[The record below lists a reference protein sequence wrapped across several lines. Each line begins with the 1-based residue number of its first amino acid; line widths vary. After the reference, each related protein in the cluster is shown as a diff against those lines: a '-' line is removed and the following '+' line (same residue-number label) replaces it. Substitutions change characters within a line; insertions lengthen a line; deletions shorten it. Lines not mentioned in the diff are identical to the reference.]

1 MKMLFFFDQKK
12 IKSVANYN
20 TLLSKPRH
28 DMSTQDHT
36 SSSYRL
42 LDHEYLRMSD
52 LATTAERKPRKYT
65 SKNGDTRI
73 IKGKPASRGLLPFG
87 ESTLWTK
94 VRTGEFPAPVRLS
107 DRITAW
113 KKSDIVAWMKSKEF
127 NQ

>member
-1 MKMLFFFDQKK
+1 
-12 IKSVANYN
+12 
-20 TLLSKPRH
+20 
-28 DMSTQDHT
+28 MSIQDH
-36 SSSYRL
+36 SPQSHHL
-42 LDHEYLRMSD
+42 LNHEYLRMSD
-52 LATTAERKPRKYT
+52 LATTAERKPRSYT

-73 IKGKPASRGLLPFG
+73 IKGKPAKRGLLPFG

-94 VRTGEFPAPVRLS
+94 VRSGDFPAPVKLS